1 MVLTLPNA
9 EATPLVEFLIVVVIP
24 PPIIRLFLLLFHNFN
39 FATVMNSN
47 VNI

>member
-9 EATPLVEFLIVVVIP
+9 EATLLVEFLIVVVT